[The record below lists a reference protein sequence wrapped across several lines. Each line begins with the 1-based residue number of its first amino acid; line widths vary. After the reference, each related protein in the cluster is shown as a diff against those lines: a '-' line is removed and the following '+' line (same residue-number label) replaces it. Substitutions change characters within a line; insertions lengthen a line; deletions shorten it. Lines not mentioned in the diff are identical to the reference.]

1 MFIRRTKG
9 GSKEKPVYY
18 LQLVHSYR
26 DCNGKP
32 RHKIICNLGREEELL
47 NKAVFDDLVKKFS
60 RFAKNVLVFDK
71 ERDKVGKTYLF
82 GGLLAV
88 EAVWKKA
95 GLDKIFEG
103 VKKKYKIE
111 FDLDSTVKLMI
122 LNRLIQPK
130 SKLSIMKWKEKIKD
144 EKLRV
149 V

>member
-60 RFAKNVLVFDK
+60 RFAKNILVFDK

-82 GGLLAV
+82 GGLLAI
-88 EAVWKKA
+88 EALWKKA
-95 GLDKIFEG
+95 TLVKRIVSVHKIFSR
-103 VKKKYKIE
+103 K
-111 FDLDSTVKLMI
+111 FA
-122 LNRLIQPK
+122 
-130 SKLSIMKWKEKIKD
+130 SIHIKQI
-144 EKLRV
+144 
-149 V
+149 

>member
-60 RFAKNVLVFDK
+60 QFAKKWVVSTFLYKFFI
-71 ERDKVGKTYLF
+71 ERQIRMHLAYFCMSPAHLHFLRLMPVASNKMSLPQLF
-82 GGLLAV
+82 
-88 EAVWKKA
+88 
-95 GLDKIFEG
+95 
-103 VKKKYKIE
+103 
-111 FDLDSTVKLMI
+111 
-122 LNRLIQPK
+122 P
-130 SKLSIMKWKEKIKD
+130 
-144 EKLRV
+144 
-149 V
+149 

>member
-71 ERDKVGKTYLF
+71 ERDKVVY
-82 GGLLAV
+82 
-88 EAVWKKA
+88 
-95 GLDKIFEG
+95 
-103 VKKKYKIE
+103 
-111 FDLDSTVKLMI
+111 
-122 LNRLIQPK
+122 
-130 SKLSIMKWKEKIKD
+130 
-144 EKLRV
+144 
-149 V
+149 